1 MPSTGTLVF
10 NDQKLQ
16 APEMYATESLGVGVS
31 VPTSNLEVVGNA
43 YVSSNLDV
51 GGSLGLTK
59 GSSLFAGDSVV
70 METSK
75 HDRPLVKYPEV
86 AMTVNAETASGYRG
100 YKVTT
105 NGNYSGRSGWEAFD
119 SNPFGSSWATENGT
133 YSHSGNGEDANTSG
147 QTAGTFTA
155 NGISYTGHWIKLELV
170 NAIKLQRAFINAYNS
185 DSSSDD
191 RRPKKGVFLG
201 SNDDSVWDLVH
212 AFDGDLGWG
221 RLLANQYG
229 ATINFSNISTRYK
242 YILLLVEEKQLP
254 SSSSATRIE
263 IFNIEFYGYEQGD
276 VSTDVTLSLALNK
289 PGTQQLEV
297 YWDGADP
304 NSYSG
309 SGTTVNDLSGN
320 GVTGTLANGVGFD
333 SEYNA
338 FTFDGSN
345 DYISGSLATTTGA
358 WVHSFSF
365 WMNADTAG
373 VGHFVALGAES
384 TNNASVIRFNSQDVF
399 QWYFWGN
406 DLRFNAP
413 NTLQRWVHVVGTYD
427 GGNDSGVSAGN
438 YGVSRKIFIDGK
450 ETTVSENVSG
460 TAGTNPLN
468 LVTTTT
474 PFRVG
479 SQLSGTAYFDGKI
492 ANVRVFSKKLSI
504 DQIREL
510 YAYEAVRFGRRAS
523 NSVSLHKGNLGVGVT
538 TPTSRFEVAPA
549 DGVFE
554 YPPRAMSG
562 HDTYMEGHGVF
573 KARWANWYSGNTP
586 TGMYNKQN
594 AVGGQTNIWYGPY
607 TGQMGGNGTAYNGG
621 DIYSGTDFAASTTG
635 EFFLDD
641 VNGNRYHGAW
651 TTLEMPY
658 DILLQ
663 RIHLYQGANSE
674 GISSRCAP
682 EDGVILGSANGHEW
696 HHVHTFTG
704 LQYGGTLGSY
714 SFDAAGE
721 SVTVNATTP
730 YKHYALVTTRTLH
743 YAFTVIIGELIWFG
757 TLATSTLDDGK
768 LTLGKQLTTPRVSGH
783 GVGSET
789 PRAESLIAHFDT
801 TVDSVKSGNT
811 AVDTSGAGSNGTFE
825 GNATYSSSDRAMRFD
840 GTGDKVTASFPSSA
854 GDNTFSVSFWMKRA
868 ANSATYCPFFLG
880 DATTGEGIGM
890 DIYTNGSVYWFIY
903 GGKNFLWTGVTGAW
917 FPVGAWTHV
926 AASHTAGT
934 DFVNLNKVWINGID
948 VSAGKGL
955 NGPNT
960 ADLSLDAND
969 TITLGARV
977 GSNYL
982 NGSISNFKIWGGV
995 ALTVDE
1001 VAAEYALGRTGKT
1014 LNVTDTAVCLGGT
1027 VPRAQLDV
1035 RGSMIVNDVVRQLNK
1050 PFFTCAPFATGALKA
1065 VGNAYQIYK
1074 YNSSNDALQTVTMSG
1089 AHRWRLHSIPLDNYL
1104 YGSRNVELVRVL
1116 DDTTSETSGVRV
1128 PYEGVY
1134 VLTQTARTTAIPG
1147 VTFWVYSA
1155 SEAKY
1160 IQLSDQTYNIPWGG
1174 GASGSNTVSN
1184 NVSTMVYLKA
1194 GDIVIFVHGNGS
1206 YLSGTYEQHV
1216 ALAML

>member
-1 MPSTGTLVF
+1 PSTGTLVF

-783 GVGSET
+783 AAGAET
-789 PRAESLIAHFDT
+789 PRAESLVVHYDT
-801 TVDSVKSGNT
+801 TVDSIKSGST
-811 AVDTSGAGSNGTFE
+811 VVDTSGNGINSAMQN
-825 GNATYSSSDRAMRFD
+825 GLVYSSSERALVFD
-840 GTGDKVTASFPSSA
+840 GTDDRTYISSVQNGSGA
-854 GDNTFSVSFWMKRA
+854 WVHSMSLWCKSNSA
-868 ANSATYCPFFLG
+868 ANSSDDTFAFIGEKSTYKCIGIETQGNENIRYYFWGSDGDTPTGSFTRGVWHHVVVTYDGGSSTTSKSVYIDGVKQTLTQSAGTTALNLNANDEFFLG
-880 DATTGEGIGM
+880 CQQG
-890 DIYTNGSVYWFIY
+890 GS
-903 GGKNFLWTGVTGAW
+903 K
-917 FPVGAWTHV
+917 P
-926 AASHTAGT
+926 
-934 DFVNLNKVWINGID
+934 
-948 VSAGKGL
+948 
-955 NGPNT
+955 
-960 ADLSLDAND
+960 
-969 TITLGARV
+969 
-977 GSNYL
+977 L
-982 NGSISNFKIWGGV
+982 NGSISNFKLWNI
-995 ALTVDE
+995 ALTADD
-1001 VAAEYALGRTGKT
+1001 VAAEYALGRTGKA

-1027 VPRAQLDV
+1027 APRAQLDV
-1035 RGSMIVNDVVRQLNK
+1035 RGTGMFEGSLVTNDK
-1050 PFFTCAPFATGALKA
+1050 
-1065 VGNAYQIYK
+1065 VGIG
-1074 YNSSNDALQTVTMSG
+1074 TMSPSTALDVTG
-1089 AHRWRLHSIPLDNYL
+1089 GYGYFRHGTMIGDYGLNGHTQHRTHIKDGSGSQTLYQVFQMKKNY
-1104 YGSRNVELVRVL
+1104 NWV
-1116 DDTTSETSGVRV
+1116 
-1128 PYEGVY
+1128 
-1134 VLTQTARTTAIPG
+1134 PG
-1147 VTFWVYSA
+1147 VIKVYW
-1155 SEAKY
+1155 AK
-1160 IQLSDQTYNIPWGG
+1160 TN
-1174 GASGSNTVSN
+1174 ANSGSNAGNYAIWRYYRYSSSGMSTSLIAGSASSITVGY
-1184 NVSTMVYLKA
+1184 STA
-1194 GDIVIFVHGNGS
+1194 GSLYDEIQIT
-1206 YLSGTYEQHV
+1206 LSGTERIIADIEVSDVYGFI
-1216 ALAML
+1216 M